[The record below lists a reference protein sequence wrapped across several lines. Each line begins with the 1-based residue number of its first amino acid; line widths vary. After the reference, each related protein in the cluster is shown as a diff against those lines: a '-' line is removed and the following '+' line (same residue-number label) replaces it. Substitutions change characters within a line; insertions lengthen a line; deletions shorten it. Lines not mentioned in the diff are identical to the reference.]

1 MKTRALKLKIILTP
15 LLLSSMMDYTT
26 TSAAPLRK
34 DIPFVP
40 RQCEF
45 ARNTA
50 KLIHFINV
58 AGYEVTL
65 GETIRSKE
73 EAEANAKKG
82 IGIRDSNHLYR
93 LAIDLNLFK
102 DGKYLTKEKY
112 YAFAGAYWKT
122 LNKFNEWGGDWKL
135 GDFSH
140 FEMD

>member
-1 MKTRALKLKIILTP
+1 MNLKIILAP

-26 TSAAPLRK
+26 TSAGPLRK
-34 DIPFVP
+34 DVPFVP

-45 ARNTA
+45 ARNVSR
-50 KLIHFINV
+50 LIHFINV

-73 EAEANAKKG
+73 EAEANYKKG

-93 LAIDLNLFK
+93 LAIDLNMFK

-122 LNKFNEWGGDWKL
+122 LNKFNDWFEKDS
-135 GDFSH
+135 GH